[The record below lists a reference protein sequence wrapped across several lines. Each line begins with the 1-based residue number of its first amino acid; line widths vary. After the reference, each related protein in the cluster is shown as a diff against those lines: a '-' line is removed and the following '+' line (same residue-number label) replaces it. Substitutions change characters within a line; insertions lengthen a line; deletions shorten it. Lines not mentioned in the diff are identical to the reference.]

1 MEKLHDTVFG
11 NSFSEIISKTQETN
25 DKINK
30 LNFININ
37 FCVSKDTVNRVT
49 RQHREWEKIF
59 ANHIS
64 DKRLTARVYKELL

>member
-1 MEKLHDTVFG
+1 MCNKNPRRKQEKECTD
-11 NSFSEIISKTQETN
+11 EIISKTQETN

-49 RQHREWEKIF
+49 RQHTEWEKIF

-64 DKRLTARVYKELL
+64 DKRLISRT

>member
-49 RQHREWEKIF
+49 RQPTEGENEL
-59 ANHIS
+59 ANQVP
-64 DKRLTARVYKELL
+64 DKG